1 MASTLMYYK
10 ENKELVKEMT
20 NEEMK
25 NIIKSGEG
33 VLWLDLLKPEK
44 SEMDILENIF
54 ELHPLT
60 LEDCIN
66 TITRPKIEQF
76 DNYMFIV
83 IHAAS
88 TTPRSQRVRTI
99 ELNVCLGKNFIIT
112 IHQEPIKGV
121 GTAVER
127 TQKNHQIMS
136 KGPDSLLHL
145 VIDSLVD
152 NYIPVLDVMDYK
164 ISNIETQVLANPTQK
179 TLNDIFAAKKD
190 ILYLRRFIG
199 PQRDTINFLSKENFQ
214 FIHNKRKVYFR
225 DVYDNMI
232 FINDTIDNYRDVING
247 AFDAYL
253 SKVSDRTNEIMKMLT
268 IIATIMM
275 PLTLITGV
283 YGMNF
288 SHMPLLK
295 WHGGFYIVFVV
306 MLFIGIGMLVYFKRK
321 EWI

>member
-1 MASTLMYYK
+1 MATTLLYYK
-10 ENKELVKEMT
+10 GDNEIIKELS

-25 NIIKSGEG
+25 G
-33 VLWLDLLKPEK
+33 VIQTEQGLLWLDLVNPSKG
-44 SEMDILENIF
+44 EMDVLEKVF

-76 DNYMFIV
+76 EKYMFIV
-83 IHAAS
+83 VHAAA
-88 TTPRSQRVRTI
+88 TTPRAQRVRTI
-99 ELNVCLGKNFIIT
+99 ELNICLGKNFVIT

-121 GTAVER
+121 GTAIER
-127 TQKNHQIMS
+127 AQKNPPMIFKS
-136 KGPDSLLHL
+136 SDTLLHL

-152 NYIPVLDVMDYK
+152 NYTPVLDAMDYK
-164 ISNIETQVLANPTQK
+164 ISNIETQVLKNPTQK
-179 TLNDIFAAKKD
+179 TLSNIFAAKKD

-199 PQRDTINFLSKENFQ
+199 PQRDTVNFLSKEDFQ
-214 FIHNKRKVYFR
+214 FINPKRRVYFR

-232 FINDTIDNYRDVING
+232 FINDTIDTYRDVING

-253 SKVSDRTNEIMKMLT
+253 STISSRTNDIMKLLT

-275 PLTLITGV
+275 PLTLITGI

-288 SHMPLLK
+288 RIMPLLTWK
-295 WHGGFYIVFVV
+295 GGFYSISIL
-306 MLFIGIGMLVYFKRK
+306 MILIGIGMLIFFKRK
-321 EWI
+321 DWI

>member
-1 MASTLMYYK
+1 MYYK